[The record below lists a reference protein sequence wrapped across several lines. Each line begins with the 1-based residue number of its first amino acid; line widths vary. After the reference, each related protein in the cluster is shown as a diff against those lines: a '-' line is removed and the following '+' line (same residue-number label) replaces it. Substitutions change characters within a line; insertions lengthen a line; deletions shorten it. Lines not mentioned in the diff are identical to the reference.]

1 MGQVVRIQT
10 GTRMTKWYAGV
21 DLGGTSIKWTSV
33 DEHGEMAAVRSV
45 PTPLKPDAVR
55 AAIAGCVREA
65 RLTHRSS
72 PEAVC
77 IGTPGL
83 ISDEGVFVGPVVN
96 IGGWQGTDPRTELE
110 KALGTPVLVKNDTT
124 LALLAEVTCDES
136 RSPVSHAVGLFLGTG
151 IGGGLFLDGRLYEGH
166 RGIAGEIGHMV
177 VDPGG
182 RLCGCG
188 SSGCLEQYASGR
200 AIVAQTIER
209 AGSYDTPLA
218 AMVARAPSELT
229 AAQVLE
235 MPDDPLAAAVI
246 GVAGDML
253 ARAVGSL
260 VMSLA
265 PELVILG
272 GGVMES
278 GEALRRVLTQRLP
291 DYVITE
297 MAELVEIRH
306 ASLGHHA
313 GAIGAALYARSS
325 STPEVT
331 AA

>member
-1 MGQVVRIQT
+1 M
-10 GTRMTKWYAGV
+10 MKWYAGV

-33 DEHGEMAAVRSV
+33 NENGEMTAVQSV
-45 PTPLKPDAVR
+45 PTPPEPEAVQ
-55 AAIAGCVREA
+55 AAIAACVREA
-65 RLTHRSS
+65 QLTHQSS

-110 KALGTPVLVKNDTT
+110 RTLGMPILVKNDTT
-124 LALLAEVTCDES
+124 LALLAELTCDES
-136 RSPVSHAVGLFLGTG
+136 KHLASHAVGLFLGTG

-200 AIVAQTIER
+200 AIVAQ
-209 AGSYDTPLA
+209 AVDLASSYDSPLA
-218 AMVARAPSELT
+218 AIVVRAPSELT

-235 MPDDPLAAAVI
+235 TPDDPLAIDVI

-260 VMSLA
+260 IMSLA

-278 GEALRRVLTQRLP
+278 GEALLSVLTQRLP
-291 DYVITE
+291 NYVIAE
-297 MAELVEIRH
+297 MAELVEIRR
-306 ASLGHHA
+306 ASLGHRA
-313 GAIGAALYARSS
+313 GAIGAALYARS
-325 STPEVT
+325 PAAT